1 LRSELSGWCTLLA
14 LSASITTSV
23 SSLTITT
30 VTTATSA
37 TSTERLALALTLT
50 THHATWRS
58 VGSLLLDVGSRND
71 LSGKVEPFTEVI
83 ETLRSE
89 GVVVVL
95 PRELSLNVA
104 TGG

>member
-1 LRSELSGWCTLLA
+1 LRSELSRWCTLLA
-14 LSASITTSV
+14 LSTSVTASV

-30 VTTATSA
+30 VSTTAA

-50 THHATWRS
+50 SHHTTRRS

-71 LSGKVEPFTEVI
+71 LSGKVKPFAQVV

-89 GVVVVL
+89 SVVVVL
-95 PRELSLNVA
+95 P
-104 TGG
+104 